1 MYGRGGGGVQGTQ
14 WEIDQLGGTQW
25 ETPDAARRA
34 ATPVGTEWETPEA
47 ALWAAA
53 PAGTEW
59 ERLANL
65 GNPPDMSKYLKKISP
80 AALILKTVTE
90 RRWAQDRE
98 LVSAMVDPRKSVSY
112 QLISGD
118 P

>member
-1 MYGRGGGGVQGTQ
+1 MYGRGGEGGVQGPQ
-14 WEIDQLGGTQW
+14 WEIDQLGGPQW

-65 GNPPDMSKYLKKISP
+65 GNPPDMSQYLKKFSP
-80 AALILKTVTE
+80 AALILKAATE
-90 RRWAQDRE
+90 
-98 LVSAMVDPRKSVSY
+98 
-112 QLISGD
+112 
-118 P
+118 

>member
-1 MYGRGGGGVQGTQ
+1 MVQRPQ
-14 WEIDQLGGTQW
+14 WEIDQLGGPQW

-65 GNPPDMSKYLKKISP
+65 GNPPDMSEYLKHFSTATRSLK
-80 AALILKTVTE
+80 AATE
-90 RRWAQDRE
+90 
-98 LVSAMVDPRKSVSY
+98 
-112 QLISGD
+112 
-118 P
+118 